1 VKQEIKFCCSADGV
15 RLAYAMVGNG
25 PPLVKAANWLS
36 HIEYEWESP
45 VWRHWYENLARHYT
59 LIRYDQRGCG
69 LSDRQ
74 VSHISLDAWVKD
86 LETVVNAVGLDKFAL
101 LGKSQGG
108 AVAAAYTA
116 ANPKKVDQLILYGGY
131 LRGRQLRDLSVQEKE
146 EAEMLIKLIL
156 MGWGS
161 ENPAYRQVFTTLFMP
176 DANLEQIQSLNSL
189 HKISTSAETAARIVS
204 CFDRIDVRKQALKIT
219 TPTLILHARDDSRV
233 PFEEGRLAAATIP
246 GAQFVPLESRN
257 HILLETEPAWKEF
270 FEAVKT
276 FTNTEQSGYSSAEA
290 IVGLTS
296 REYEVLDLVAQG
308 LSNIQ
313 IGKQLFISPKTVR
326 NHITNIFGKLNL
338 KSRPQAIVMAR
349 DAGLGVNQQRQEL
362 VRE

>member
-1 VKQEIKFCCSADGV
+1 MKQEIRFCRSADGV
-15 RLAYAMVGNG
+15 RLAYAIAGSG

-36 HIEYEWESP
+36 HIEHEWESP
-45 VWRHWYENLARHYT
+45 VWRHWYENLARYYT

-74 VSHISLDAWVKD
+74 VDQISMDAWVSD
-86 LETVVNAVGLDKFAL
+86 LETVVDAIGLSQFSL

-116 ANPKKVDQLILYGGY
+116 DNPRKVDRLILYGSY
-131 LRGRQLRDLSVQEKE
+131 LRGKQLRDLSIQAKE
-146 EAEMLIKLIL
+146 EAEMLIKLIV

-161 ENPAYRQVFTTLFMP
+161 ENPAYRQVFTTLFIP
-176 DANLEQIQSLNSL
+176 DASLEQIQSLNSL
-189 HKISTSAETAARIVS
+189 HKISTSAETAAKIVS
-204 CFDRIDVRKQALKIT
+204 CFDRIDVRKHASKIT
-219 TPTLILHARDDSRV
+219 TPTLILHARNDARV

-257 HILLETEPAWKEF
+257 HILLETEPAWQEF
-270 FEAVKT
+270 FEAVKS
-276 FTNTEQSGYSSAEA
+276 FTNTKQSGCSPTGE

-308 LSNIQ
+308 ISNIQ

-326 NHITNIFGKLNL
+326 NHITNIFGKLNI

-349 DAGLGVNQQRQEL
+349 ESGLGLKQQS
-362 VRE
+362 